1 MKTWKQIEASRE
13 RRLWIKEVVAPIVVG
28 TAIVAYAF
36 KDVIGAKAKKFGEKF
51 KEKKDR
57 FVRHFKRKK
66 NCFVRHFKKKE
77 EHKEPKNADE
87 NTYDATL

>member
-57 FVRHFKRKK
+57 FVRHFK
-66 NCFVRHFKKKE
+66 KKE